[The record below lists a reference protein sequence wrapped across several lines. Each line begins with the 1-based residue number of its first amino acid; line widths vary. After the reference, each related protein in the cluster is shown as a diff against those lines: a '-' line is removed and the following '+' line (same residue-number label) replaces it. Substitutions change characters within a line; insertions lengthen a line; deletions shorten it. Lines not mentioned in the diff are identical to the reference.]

1 MHVKRDLASDAVDLI
16 VTSFTEEDILAAKT
30 ELIELVGMMVPGGHI
45 DTAERSAGF
54 LYARELVTLVEELDK
69 ENRMPRVVVSSDQLA
84 RIPFGKKGLSP
95 SDAVPIS
102 SRMNDLEDTV
112 KKLCESFDKFKSENK
127 PPAASFANAAS
138 RHLGAIPK
146 NMQGT
151 GVQGSPGRFL
161 LFP

>member
-1 MHVKRDLASDAVDLI
+1 M
-16 VTSFTEEDILAAKT
+16 AAKT

-112 KKLCESFDKFKSENK
+112 KKLCESFDKWTHCRMVGPILEGLVPHLIDDGALFKVK
-127 PPAASFANAAS
+127 SFYILKLPGS
-138 RHLGAIPK
+138 K
-146 NMQGT
+146 NT
-151 GVQGSPGRFL
+151 F
-161 LFP
+161 